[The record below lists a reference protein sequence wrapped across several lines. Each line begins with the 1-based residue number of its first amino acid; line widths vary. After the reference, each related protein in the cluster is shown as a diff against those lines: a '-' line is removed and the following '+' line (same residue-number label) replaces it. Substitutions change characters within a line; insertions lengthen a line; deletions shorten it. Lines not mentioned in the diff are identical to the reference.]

1 MEEEK
6 KYTEKDLQTAWDS
19 SEQNMRLQFSSSWY
33 KNITFEQWLDRFK
46 VLKSTRT

>member
-6 KYTEKDLQTAWDS
+6 KYTEKDMRTVWES

-33 KNITFEQWLDRFK
+33 KNITFEQWFDRFK
-46 VLKSTRT
+46 DLKSTRT